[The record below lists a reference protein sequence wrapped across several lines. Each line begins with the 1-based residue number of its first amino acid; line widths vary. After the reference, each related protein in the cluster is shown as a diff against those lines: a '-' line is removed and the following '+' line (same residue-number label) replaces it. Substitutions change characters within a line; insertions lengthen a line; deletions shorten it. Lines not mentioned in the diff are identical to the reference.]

1 VHSSAAAIAG
11 RVKAGIELLRCG
23 ADFRAINQYGET
35 PMDLALKHNQV
46 AFQNF
51 LEPKKAKASTELEP
65 RYAIDERNL
74 VWAQRKRR
82 KAVGFNVCSV
92 PPRAS
97 KI

>member
-1 VHSSAAAIAG
+1 
-11 RVKAGIELLRCG
+11 
-23 ADFRAINQYGET
+23 
-35 PMDLALKHNQV
+35 MDLALKHNQV

-97 KI
+97 KISYRRNDTSPCDHAFLIPFSVCSNSGGQQRRS